1 MAEQTVM
8 WLVNGQQVRVDGD
21 THRVVA
27 DLNAG
32 RGNFVEL
39 KSGDESLYVHPAH
52 ITHFMAAGDWEGPLV
67 DIVP

>member
-21 THRVVA
+21 IQRVVS

-32 RGNFVEL
+32 GGNFVQLE
-39 KSGDESLYVHPAH
+39 SGEDSLYVHPAH
-52 ITHFMAAGDWEGPLV
+52 VTHFMPAGDWQGPLV
-67 DIVP
+67 EVR